1 MSAPATAASPA
12 LAFRPP
18 SVPLATVG
26 LGLAVFMQVL
36 DGTIANV
43 ALPTIAG
50 NLGVSPNQS
59 AWVITTF
66 AVSNA
71 IALPLTGF
79 LVRRFGQVP
88 LFLGATFAF
97 TIASLLCGLAR
108 SLEMLVLF
116 RGLQGAVA
124 GPMIPTTQALMLS
137 IYPPEKRGLAL
148 SLIAMVTVVAPIA
161 GPVLGG
167 WITDSYSWEWAFF
180 INVPVGLFACAVVAA
195 QMQGRPEATE
205 PAKVDV
211 VGLVLLVIGVGA
223 LQLVLDRG
231 NDEDWFNSSFIVMST
246 IVAAFGIA
254 VFLVWELTEK
264 NPIVNLRLFAH
275 RNFAAGSV
283 TLLLAYS
290 AFFAVNVLVPLWLQR
305 TLGYTAMW
313 AGLAVAPMGILPVL
327 LTPFMGR
334 YAPRFN
340 MRLLVCAA
348 FAILATTSFLRSG
361 FVVEIDVRHIAM
373 IQLLQG
379 LGLALFIMPINTIL
393 LSDLKPNEIAAGSG
407 LSTFLRTV
415 GASFAV
421 SVTSFLWDRRAVL
434 HHAHLTEAVSLY
446 DPATRR
452 ALAGVGH
459 GSPMIAESILNQT
472 ISLQA
477 EQIAFNEVS
486 FALGCVFLVAIG
498 LVWFAKPPFGPRP
511 KP

>member
-1 MSAPATAASPA
+1 MSAPASASPA

-18 SVPLATVG
+18 SVPLATIG
-26 LGLAVFMQVL
+26 LALAVFMQVL

-50 NLGVSPNQS
+50 NLGVNPNQS

-66 AVSNA
+66 SVSNA

-116 RGLQGAVA
+116 RALQGAVA

-161 GPVLGG
+161 GPLLGG
-167 WITDSYSWEWAFF
+167 WITDNYSWEWAFF

-195 QMQGRPEATE
+195 QMQGRPETTE

-211 VGLVLLVIGVGA
+211 VGLVLLVVGVGA
-223 LQLVLDRG
+223 LQLVLDKG
-231 NDEDWFNSSFIVMST
+231 NDEDWFNSSFVVVST
-246 IVAAFGIA
+246 VVAVLGIA

-290 AFFAVNVLVPLWLQR
+290 AFFAVNVLMPMWLQR

-334 YAPRFN
+334 YAPPSVPMN
-340 MRLLVCAA
+340 
-348 FAILATTSFLRSG
+348 
-361 FVVEIDVRHIAM
+361 VRH
-373 IQLLQG
+373 
-379 LGLALFIMPINTIL
+379 
-393 LSDLKPNEIAAGSG
+393 
-407 LSTFLRTV
+407 R
-415 GASFAV
+415 
-421 SVTSFLWDRRAVL
+421 
-434 HHAHLTEAVSLY
+434 
-446 DPATRR
+446 
-452 ALAGVGH
+452 
-459 GSPMIAESILNQT
+459 
-472 ISLQA
+472 
-477 EQIAFNEVS
+477 
-486 FALGCVFLVAIG
+486 
-498 LVWFAKPPFGPRP
+498 PP
-511 KP
+511 

>member
-1 MSAPATAASPA
+1 MSGAASQA
-12 LAFRPP
+12 QASAFRPP
-18 SVPLATVG
+18 SVPLATLG
-26 LGLAVFMQVL
+26 LALAVFMQVL

-59 AWVITTF
+59 AWVVTTF
-66 AVSNA
+66 SVSNA

-79 LVRRFGQVP
+79 LVRRLGQVP
-88 LFLGATFAF
+88 LFLGATLAF
-97 TIASLLCGLAR
+97 TVASLLCGLAQ

-116 RGLQGAVA
+116 RALQGAVA

-161 GPVLGG
+161 GPLLGG
-167 WITDSYSWEWAFF
+167 WVTDSYSWKWAFF

-195 QMQGRPEATE
+195 QMRGRPEKTE

-211 VGLVLLVIGVGA
+211 VGLILLVIGVGA
-223 LQLVLDRG
+223 LQLVLDKG
-231 NDEDWFNSSFIVMST
+231 NEEDWFNSSFIVLST
-246 IVAAFGIA
+246 IVAVFGIT

-275 RNFAAGSV
+275 RNFAAGSI
-283 TLLLAYS
+283 TLMLSYS
-290 AFFAVNVLVPLWLQR
+290 AFFAVNVIVPLWLQK

-334 YAPRFN
+334 YARRFN
-340 MRLLVCAA
+340 MRLLVCTA

-361 FVVEIDVRHIAM
+361 FVVQIDLQHIATL
-373 IQLLQG
+373 QLLQG

-421 SVTSFLWDRRAVL
+421 SVTSFLWDRRAL
-434 HHAHLTEAVSLY
+434 RHHAHLTEAASSY
-446 DPATRR
+446 DPATRQ
-452 ALAGVGH
+452 ALAAVGH
-459 GSPMIAESILNQT
+459 GKPLIAETLLNQT
-472 ISLQA
+472 INLQA

-486 FALGCVFLVAIG
+486 FALGCIFLVAIG
-498 LVWFAKPPFGPRP
+498 FVWLAKPPFVP
-511 KP
+511 KPKP